1 MPCHAGGPTGEASG
15 SCHRGAIRPGT
26 GSRASSTPAQTFATR
41 KDATAYL
48 AKVRADL
55 GRSAWI
61 DPNAGKVPLS
71 DYTWRQ
77 LAERPNLRPRT
88 RELYVSE
95 LKRHILPGL
104 GSIEIG
110 SLTTSRLRTWHAW
123 MLNAGQPGATTV
135 AKCYRRLRAIRAPQ
149 WTTA

>member
-1 MPCHAGGPTGEASG
+1 MPRRRTDWGSIRKLPSGRYQASYQVEG
-15 SCHRGAIRPGT
+15 IEYADPE
-26 GSRASSTPAQTFATR
+26 TFATR

-48 AKVRADL
+48 AQVRADL

-71 DYTWRQ
+71 DYAWRQ

-95 LKRHILPGL
+95 LKRHILPAL

-110 SLTTSRLRTWHAW
+110 SLTTSRVRTWHAW